1 MRDEVIDVLLKIGI
15 PAGMRGFTYICDA
28 MEMFDKDPYYENG
41 KICILY
47 YEIAKKHDS
56 TQARVERAIRHAFE
70 TATTKGNLD
79 MVEKYLTLTNTQ
91 NSNLLKTLYIRI
103 KQEQRKNQ
111 TPAGSAATAEGDS
124 DRMTYMK
131 AMDKFSYDM
140 QMALTELNRVTRSLE
155 G

>member
-79 MVEKYLTLTNTQ
+79 MVERYLTLTNTQ

-111 TPAGSAATAEGDS
+111 TAATGTISADGDS
-124 DRMTYMK
+124 DRMTYIK

-155 G
+155 A

>member
-70 TATTKGNLD
+70 TATTKGNLE

-111 TPAGSAATAEGDS
+111 TLLNDIAAPGSTSTE
-124 DRMTYMK
+124 RLNYIK
-131 AMDKFSYDM
+131 AVDKFSYDM
-140 QMALTELNRVTRSLE
+140 QMALAELTRATHSAE
-155 G
+155 